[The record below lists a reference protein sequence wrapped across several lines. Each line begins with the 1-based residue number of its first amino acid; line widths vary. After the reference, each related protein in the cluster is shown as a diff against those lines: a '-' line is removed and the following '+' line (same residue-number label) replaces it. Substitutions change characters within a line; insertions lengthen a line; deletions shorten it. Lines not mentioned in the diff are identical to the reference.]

1 MTAFS
6 TAAGVRMQV
15 WMSDA
20 VAGPETGVGVAEARL
35 AADHVGEQ
43 MMPAPANVE
52 FGLSTVVM
60 SWPPLVRD
68 AVHPQG
74 D

>member
-43 MMPAPANVE
+43 MMPAPVNVE
-52 FGLSTVVM
+52 LGLSTVVM
-60 SWPPLVRD
+60 SWPPLN
-68 AVHPQG
+68 P
-74 D
+74 